1 MRLIQLCR
9 RKRVVFLLG
18 LITLVSLLSTYWIET
33 WVQHD
38 PDFLNDGSHSKEI
51 KNTEE
56 KVKLIEV
63 LRVKGT
69 SIEENAFTRTD
80 GDSAVSHTP
89 LQKLR
94 YNVTTEEMVASK
106 IRETGLLQRLEE
118 LEEKMMRR
126 QLDVLVANHSQLN
139 TKDILE
145 PFKHAL
151 EALGYRVV
159 LSTDTEILPYMR
171 KKWQGINWCSG
182 RETSPCF
189 NSSDLVFLQKNQ
201 RVSPVPGIEKLL
213 LRNDGFCYLMSASK
227 LISVFENRPISPPCF
242 VLPAQINVSLDQ
254 DIKAR
259 GSQYF
264 ILKSLGTIS
273 TSLHNW
279 KAMKSLSDKKRGESS
294 EGVMQLFPADA
305 LLIEGKAVIAQVY
318 VLVTSV
324 SPLRIYRHRK
334 GHAHLVAR
342 EQDGLASNWN
352 FEKFYLHL
360 VENFGEDKT
369 SKAIE
374 EMDEIVV
381 KMLLL
386 LEQSLI
392 MHFTGLNTGG
402 RQRRFR
408 CQSCFQLLEISVM
421 FSSSLSP
428 YILEA
433 KAPSY
438 EIVSQK
444 IVEDTVNLLFEMISV
459 PFSHDV
465 YKTVKALKETV
476 IIQNRK
482 CQLVLENCLTDDLLE
497 YLLQSQVEKQHRGD
511 FKQLYPTPYGDKYNT
526 LMLELLDNGVEFNHE
541 QRADLGT
548 PDVHDF
554 LTAFEAVRSTH
565 PSKHRDGSVSDSQIS
580 KGSSKETVCVDDP
593 NVDGVLTELSSQPEI
608 VLHPPFNSDVFIYQ
622 STVPFDATIL
632 QLWGKASKCHLAVR
646 IDTKS
651 EDNSN
656 SNHSLGVGWNKFSI
670 FVVDTRKSRPE
681 VVNTYHLFVFRKRR
695 SETERIFEQDFT
707 HQVCAI
713 YQECSLKVFPDL
725 PCGLEKL
732 SESTWKTFLSK
743 QKELPHCETGH
754 ESGRWVLPCAS
765 CDYPS
770 SCFWRQTVWSPLT
783 CQYSVFSKN
792 YTRACLANKKILFV
806 GDSTNRGIMYYL
818 MEKLNGS
825 LRKWEK
831 THTMKIYSDE
841 LNGGRTSVSF
851 AYYPQF
857 WLRENKRPVF
867 VKALYQLIARFL
879 PLENNTNT
887 ILVVGGVQWMG
898 SQHIVETN
906 KALTSLGLNGI
917 KVVIKSLGSGFHLPV
932 PGLPRHN
939 LAEQRKTAERNE
951 MVIKAATRL
960 GYEVVDTFGMT
971 VSRYKDFL
979 LGNCGCHFHKVVD
992 MRSLIKE
999 EDEVPS
1005 PLLENSNRQ
1014 TDFLP
1019 RYHVM
1024 GPINSIYS
1032 ELVIS
1037 RMCS

>member
-1 MRLIQLCR
+1 MQLCR
-9 RKRVVFLLG
+9 RKRVVLLLG
-18 LITLVSLLSTYWIET
+18 LIILVSVLSTYWIET
-33 WVQHD
+33 WLQHD
-38 PDFLNDGSHSKEI
+38 PDFLHDGSYSRET
-51 KNTEE
+51 KNAQE
-56 KVKLIEV
+56 KVKLNEV
-63 LRVKGT
+63 LRGKGT
-69 SIEENAFTRTD
+69 SIRENRFTRTD
-80 GDSAVSHTP
+80 SDSAVLLTP
-89 LQKLR
+89 PQKLR
-94 YNVTTEEMVASK
+94 YSITTEEMVTNK

-118 LEEKMMRR
+118 SEEKMTQG
-126 QLDVLVANHSQLN
+126 QLDVLLANHSQSN
-139 TKDILE
+139 AKDLLE

-151 EALGYRVV
+151 ESLGYRVV
-159 LSTDTEILPYMR
+159 LLKDAEILPYMEKR
-171 KKWQGINWCSG
+171 WQGINWCFGKKKSA
-182 RETSPCF
+182 CF
-189 NSSDLVFLQKNQ
+189 KSSDLVLLQKNQ
-201 RVSPVPGIEKLL
+201 RVSLVPGFEKLL
-213 LRNDGFCYLMSASK
+213 LRNDGFCYLMSTLKFVSA
-227 LISVFENRPISPPCF
+227 FENRPLSPPCI
-242 VLPAQINVSLDQ
+242 VLPAQINVSLVQ
-254 DIKAR
+254 DINTKK
-259 GSQYF
+259 SQYF
-264 ILKSLGTIS
+264 TLKSLGTIS
-273 TSLHNW
+273 TSPHNW
-279 KAMKSLSDKKRGESS
+279 GAMKSLSDKKRIEYS
-294 EGVMQLFPADA
+294 EGVMQLFPADV
-305 LLIEGKAVIAQVY
+305 LLIEDKAVIAQMY
-318 VLVTSV
+318 VL
-324 SPLRIYRHRK
+324 
-334 GHAHLVAR
+334 
-342 EQDGLASNWN
+342 DGSGSNWK
-352 FEKFYLHL
+352 FEMFYRYL

-369 SKAIE
+369 SKTIE
-374 EMDEIVV
+374 EMDELVV
-381 KMLLL
+381 KMFLL

-392 MHFTGLNTGG
+392 THFTGLNAEGG
-402 RQRRFR
+402 QKKFR
-408 CQSCFQLLEISVM
+408 CQSCFQVLEISFT
-421 FSSSLSP
+421 FSSSLTS

-438 EIVSQK
+438 ENISQK
-444 IVEDTVNLLFEMISV
+444 IVEDIINLLFNMTSI

-465 YKTVKALKETV
+465 YKTVKAWKENVT
-476 IIQNRK
+476 IKKRE
-482 CQLVLENCLTDDLLE
+482 CQLEMENCLTDDLLA
-497 YLLQSQVEKQHRGD
+497 YLSQFEVEKQHRGD
-511 FKQLYPTPYGDKYNT
+511 FKQLYPTSDGDKYKT
-526 LMLELLDNGVEFNHE
+526 LMLELLDTGVELDPKK
-541 QRADLGT
+541 RADLGT

-554 LTAFEAVRSTH
+554 LTAFEAARSTH
-565 PSKHRDGSVSDSQIS
+565 PLGHRSGSGSESHVST
-580 KGSSKETVCVDDP
+580 GSSKETVCVNDP
-593 NVDGVLTELSSQPEI
+593 NVESILTELISQPEI
-608 VLHPPFNSDVFIYQ
+608 VLHPPFNSDVFSYQ
-622 STVPFDATIL
+622 TTVSFDTTIL
-632 QLWGKASKCHLAVR
+632 QLWGKASKCHLDVR

-651 EDNSN
+651 EESRK

-670 FVVDTRKSRPE
+670 FVVDTRQKRAE

-695 SETERIFEQDFT
+695 SETESIFEEDST
-707 HQVCAI
+707 HRVCAI

-725 PCGLEKL
+725 PCGLKKL
-732 SESTWKTFLSK
+732 PDSTWKTFLSK

-754 ESGRWVLPCAS
+754 ELGRWVLPCAS
-765 CDYPS
+765 CDDPA

-792 YTRACLANKKILFV
+792 HTRNCLANRKILFV

-841 LNGGRTSVSF
+841 LNSGRTSVSF

-879 PLENNTNT
+879 PLENNTKT

-898 SQHIVETN
+898 FQHILETN
-906 KALTSLGLNGI
+906 KALASLGLNGI

-939 LAEQRKTAERNE
+939 LAEQRKTAERNQ
-951 MVIKAATRL
+951 MVIKAAKRL

-979 LGNCGCHFHKVVD
+979 QGNCGCHFHKVVD

-1005 PLLENSNRQ
+1005 PLLENTQ
-1014 TDFLP
+1014 KETDFLP